1 MQWVQLLLLLFSC
14 RAGTTFF
21 SRIPTV
27 QKQCLPSNECDLH
40 VWQNGDIKPDEVIVW
55 ASYFHTLH
63 YSGSMALNSLSIHR
77 NNLDQSV
84 QCNISVTKIHIIT
97 DGIPASTAPQYLN
110 QETQMLV
117 LWTTLSRVW
126 PFVLGALAC
135 ICSVVSSSYWEY
147 LAYFPLS

>member
-1 MQWVQLLLLLFSC
+1 MQWVLLLLLLSC

-40 VWQNGDIKPDEVIVW
+40 VWQNGDIKPEEVIVW

-126 PFVLGALAC
+126 TFVLGELAC
-135 ICSVVSSSYWEY
+135 NCSVVSSSYWEY

>member
-1 MQWVQLLLLLFSC
+1 MQWVPLLRLLFSC
-14 RAGTTFF
+14 KAGTTFF

-97 DGIPASTAPQYLN
+97 DGIPVSTVPQYLN

-117 LWTTLSRVW
+117 LWTTLSRVG

-135 ICSVVSSSYWEY
+135 NCSVVSSSYWKY
-147 LAYFPLS
+147 LAYVPPS